1 MKKVFMTLAVVAA
14 MSAAAAC
21 SCNNNSKKAECCEA
35 EQKECCEA
43 AETKCCGDTTK
54 CADCPCKCDST
65 ATVDS
70 AVVAE

>member
-1 MKKVFMTLAVVAA
+1 MTLAVVAA

-35 EQKECCEA
+35 EQKECC
-43 AETKCCGDTTK
+43 GDTTK